1 MDLKPLAVAMLAL
14 ALTACGKQDES
25 AQEEGETLRDKA
37 ANLADESA
45 QSAQEMAESA
55 AKTADEAADSAA
67 ETGSD
72 AMEAAR
78 ETGQAAV
85 DTGAEALEEA
95 GDELAE
101 AGDTASETA
110 AAAAGQDSGGD
121 PAAGESVYKANCF
134 ACHGAGVAGAP
145 KLGDTA
151 NWAPRIEQGMDV
163 LYTHAIEGYQGE
175 SGYMPPKGG
184 FTSLS
189 DEEVKAAVQY
199 MVEESR

>member
-25 AQEEGETLRDKA
+25 AQEEGETLMEKA
-37 ANLADESA
+37 ANLADEGA

-55 AKTADEAADSAA
+55 AKTADEAADSVA
-67 ETGSD
+67 EMGSD
-72 AMEAAR
+72 AMETAR

-145 KLGDTA
+145 KLGDSA

-163 LYTHAIEGYQGE
+163 LYTHAIEGYQGN

-199 MVEESR
+199 MVEQSR

>member
-1 MDLKPLAVAMLAL
+1 MDLKPLAVAILAIT
-14 ALTACGKQDES
+14 LTACGKQDES
-25 AQEEGETLRDKA
+25 AQEAGETLTDRA
-37 ANLADESA
+37 ATLADEGA
-45 QSAQEMAESA
+45 QSAQEMAES
-55 AKTADEAADSAA
+55 TARAVDEAADSAA

-72 AMEAAR
+72 MIESAQ
-78 ETGQAAV
+78 ETGQAAM
-85 DTGAEALEEA
+85 DTGAEALEDA
-95 GDELAE
+95 GDKLAE
-101 AGDTASETA
+101 AGETASETA
-110 AAAAGQDSGGD
+110 AAAAGQDSD

-145 KLGDTA
+145 KLGDSA